1 LARARVPCH
10 GSNIMKRQAFGSG
23 WILLACAVAST
34 GCFGTTQED
43 VKLAK
48 AEYGLANDAFAHAKY
63 REALDHVEKA
73 LDADEDN
80 AEAAYLGALTHL
92 VFCAQDE
99 DSPDCRL
106 AEAERYARIAVAK
119 DDKMRDAVNALG
131 VILVHEG
138 RPLEAVKVLE
148 PLSKD
153 MLYLSPEKAWG
164 NLGWA
169 YLEAGDLDEA
179 IPALQRSVAAQPL
192 FCVGHY
198 RLGLAYEKKGDY
210 TAAEKSFSRAVS
222 IEEGNCD
229 RLQVAYWARAR
240 VASKLGK
247 LAEVRQDLEQCR
259 KLASATDT
267 GKKCTTKLRK
277 LQ

>member
-1 LARARVPCH
+1 MLDASEMA
-10 GSNIMKRQAFGSG
+10 GSFRRIAGV
-23 WILLACAVAST
+23 AVASVACTT
-34 GCFGTTQED
+34 GCLGTTQED

-48 AEYGLANDAFAHAKY
+48 AEYGLANDAFTRGSY

-73 LDADEDN
+73 VEADEDN
-80 AEAAYLGALTHL
+80 ADAAYLGALTYL
-92 VFCAQDE
+92 VFCANDE
-99 DSPDCRL
+99 SSPDCRL
-106 AEAERYARIAVAK
+106 AEAERYARKAVAA
-119 DDKMRDAVNALG
+119 DENLRDAKNALG
-131 VILVHEG
+131 VILVHQG
-138 RPLEAVKVLE
+138 RPDEAVKILE

-153 MLYLSPEKAWG
+153 MLYRSPEKAWG

-169 YLEAGDLDEA
+169 HLEAGNLEEA

-210 TAAEKSFSRAVS
+210 TSAEQAFSRAVS
-222 IEEGNCD
+222 IEEGSCN
-229 RLQVAYWARAR
+229 RLQVAYWARSR

-259 KLASATDT
+259 KLASSTDT
-267 GKKCTTKLRK
+267 GKKCATHLRK

>member
-1 LARARVPCH
+1 MQRSEAWSKAWCSRMGLV
-10 GSNIMKRQAFGSG
+10 
-23 WILLACAVAST
+23 ACAALSV
-34 GCFGTTQED
+34 GCFGSTQED

-48 AEYGLANDAFAHAKY
+48 AEYGLANDAFTRGSY
-63 REALDHVEKA
+63 REALDHIEKA
-73 LDADEDN
+73 VEVDTENAD
-80 AEAAYLGALTHL
+80 AAYLGALTHL

-106 AEAERYARIAVAK
+106 PEAERYARLAIQA
-119 DDKMRDAVNALG
+119 DENMRDAVNALG
-131 VILVHEG
+131 VILVHQG
-138 RPLEAVKVLE
+138 RPLEAIEVLE

-169 YLEAGDLDEA
+169 YLEAGNLDEA
-179 IPALQRSVAAQPL
+179 VPALQRSVAAQPL

-198 RLGLAYEKKGDY
+198 RLGLAYEKKKDY
-210 TAAEKSFSRAVS
+210 TSAEQSFSRAVS
-222 IEEGNCD
+222 IEEGSCD

-259 KLASATDT
+259 KLASSSDT
-267 GKKCTTKLRK
+267 GKKCTTRLRK